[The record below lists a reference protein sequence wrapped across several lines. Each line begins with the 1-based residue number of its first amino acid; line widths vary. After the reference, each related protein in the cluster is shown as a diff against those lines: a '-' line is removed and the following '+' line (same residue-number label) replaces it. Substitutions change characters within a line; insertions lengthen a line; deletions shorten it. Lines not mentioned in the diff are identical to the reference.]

1 MITFGGHS
9 PTCHSL
15 TSYSRHC
22 WFLCTGLRGVASSAE
37 VRMTWP
43 RSSTCSSI
51 AFGARRWGRC
61 SKIWSVSS
69 VLGWDSVNPCFTLFF
84 TPQKYKLWFSSFF
97 RSRSATLTATAH
109 AQVPSQHSMTSARW
123 RICFERSRVSQGSCL
138 IGCRNLLWNSPPCS
152 LWGFFIRS
160 ERLLSTRV
168 AVISREILLFADG

>member
-15 TSYSRHC
+15 TSYSCHC

-51 AFGARRWGRC
+51 AFGARRWDRC

-69 VLGWDSVNPCFTLFF
+69 VPGWESVNLCFT
-84 TPQKYKLWFSSFF
+84 FSHHKNTNCVFILFF
-97 RSRSATLTATAH
+97 RSRSAIWTATAH

-123 RICFERSRVSQGSCL
+123 RICFERSRVSQGSRL
-138 IGCRNLLWNSPPCS
+138 IGCRNLFWNSP
-152 LWGFFIRS
+152 LWGFFIRL

-168 AVISREILLFADG
+168 LVISQAILPFANG